1 MGSSPVIKK
10 DIQSVIFIDLELNL
24 KHSTLRFDRK
34 NGKFLLV
41 KNEDPVYKS
50 KNTTDEIN
58 RLTEEEKFLNEDI
71 KRKKKIIENL
81 NKKLSDLEEKEKK
94 VMKILK
100 IDLNEKEY
108 FNDLYEKFKK
118 LKSNSE

>member
-108 FNDLYEKFKK
+108 FIDLYEKFKK

>member
-1 MGSSPVIKK
+1 M
-10 DIQSVIFIDLELNL
+10 DL
-24 KHSTLRFDRK
+24 KQKTC
-34 NGKFLLV
+34 
-41 KNEDPVYKS
+41 